1 MNSAT
6 CESIYKILLIFA
18 TAYILILKHLYI
30 IFETKGDYSMKLQQ
44 GYKQPN
50 KYTDIL
56 NDNTAIE
63 NYKKAKEKQRQQI
76 EEKRLIE

>member
-1 MNSAT
+1 
-6 CESIYKILLIFA
+6 
-18 TAYILILKHLYI
+18 
-30 IFETKGDYSMKLQQ
+30 MKLQQ

>member
-1 MNSAT
+1 
-6 CESIYKILLIFA
+6 
-18 TAYILILKHLYI
+18 
-30 IFETKGDYSMKLQQ
+30 MKLQQ

-76 EEKRLIE
+76 EEKRLIEQQVEKQLTEAVEKALEDIFKDFR